1 MQRIYQ
7 NRTYRWNG
15 KVWLDSDFLQV
26 PEKLAGELSAHYLDE
41 LLESGRPD
49 WMDSMVHLR
58 RAGEDAANRNTL
70 RLVTRAC
77 RARLAVTPDE
87 LPTIA
92 LLSSALRQLGQPA
105 QAEEVT
111 RAYLN
116 GAVLT
121 SRAAALCDLRRWE
134 EAEKTIQLAL
144 RRASPP
150 YRKFAQ
156 QTPEFCL
163 SKTPGGGKHAMAV
176 RGRIHARRG

>member
-26 PEKLAGELSAHYLDE
+26 PERLAGELSAHYLDE
-41 LLESGRPD
+41 LLNPGRAD
-49 WMDSMVHLR
+49 WMDTIVHLR
-58 RAGEDAANRNTL
+58 RAGEGAANRDTL
-70 RLVTRAC
+70 RLVARAC

-92 LLSSALRQLGQPA
+92 MLSSALRHLGQTA

-111 RAYLN
+111 RAYVD
-116 GAVLT
+116 GAILT

-144 RRASPP
+144 R
-150 YRKFAQ
+150 
-156 QTPEFCL
+156 C
-163 SKTPGGGKHAMAV
+163 GGGKHALAV